1 MQTIATS
8 VDDSF
13 ERMRARLQAE
23 KARPHHAI
31 DPYFYRSH
39 LVHEQELE
47 HLIFKSWIYALHASE
62 IPNVGDYQL
71 LEIGE
76 DSIIVVHTEDG
87 TIQAMHNVCRHRGAT
102 SRWLYRDT

>member
-1 MQTIATS
+1 MHTIATS

-13 ERMRARLQAE
+13 ERMRDKLKAE
-23 KARPHHAI
+23 KVRPHHAI

-39 LVHEQELE
+39 LVHEQELG

-62 IPNVGDYQL
+62 IPAAGDYQL

-76 DSIIVVHTEDG
+76 DSIIVARTE
-87 TIQAMHNVCRHRGAT
+87 TVSYTHLRAHET
-102 SRWLYRDT
+102 